1 VALGEGDRYCEG
13 DQLFERG
20 DKTKVIEEMVGRLL
34 IGDHAAAARIITLLE
49 NEREAPQTLEL
60 MERIY
65 PHTGKAWLV
74 GITGAPGVGKS
85 TLVDRLIA
93 LVREEGLSV
102 GVIGVDAS
110 SPFSGG
116 ALLGDRIRMTSC
128 QGDQCVFIRS
138 MATRGHLGG
147 LALATQG
154 AMRVLDAMGMNV
166 ILVETVGVGQIE
178 LDIMQTV
185 DSVVLVLIPGA
196 GDRIQALKA
205 GIMEIADIF
214 VVNKSDIE
222 GADATVQDIRI
233 VQEMSKVERVG
244 EQEGWIPPILKTVA
258 TTINPRDLN
267 SLWEAIRS
275 HRQFLVSHGKLKE
288 RRENQ
293 DYHEIVRILT
303 EEMEKGVWKLLR
315 GNGELRPLL
324 EKMSEREINPFQV
337 SDFILS
343 NFYMPKRG
351 VIAMKEKG
359 RKT

>member
-1 VALGEGDRYCEG
+1 MKGGRDREG
-13 DQLFERG
+13 DQLLERG
-20 DKTKVIEEMVGRLL
+20 NKTKGNGEMVNRLVM
-34 IGDHAAAARIITLLE
+34 GDHAAAARIITLLE
-49 NEREAPQTLEL
+49 NEREAPETIEL
-60 MERIY
+60 MERIF
-65 PHTGKAWLV
+65 PHTGKAWLI

-93 LVREEGLSV
+93 LVREQGLSV

-128 QGDQCVFIRS
+128 QRDQGVFIRS

-154 AMRVLDAMGMNV
+154 AIRVLDAMGMNV

-222 GADATVQDIRI
+222 GADVTVQDIRM
-233 VQEMSKVERVG
+233 VQEMSEAKKRG
-244 EQEGWIPPILKTVA
+244 EQEAWTPPILKTVA
-258 TTINPRDLN
+258 TTMNARDLE

-275 HRQFLVSHGKLKE
+275 HRQFLVSQGKLKE

-293 DYHEIVRILT
+293 DYHEIVRMLT
-303 EEMEKGVWKLLR
+303 EEVERGVWKLLR

-324 EKMSEREINPFQV
+324 EKMAKRKMSPFQV
-337 SDFILS
+337 SSFIRS
-343 NFYMPKRG
+343 NFYIPERG
-351 VIAMKEKG
+351 VIAMKRKG

>member
-1 VALGEGDRYCEG
+1 MVEKK
-13 DQLFERG
+13 
-20 DKTKVIEEMVGRLL
+20 DKRKNIEDLIDRLL
-34 IGDHAAAARIITLLE
+34 NGEHSAAARIITLFE
-49 NEREAPQTLEL
+49 NERGSPEAVEL
-60 MERIY
+60 MERIF
-65 PHTGKAWLV
+65 PHTGKAWLI

-93 LVREEGLSV
+93 LIREEGLSV

-128 QGDQCVFIRS
+128 QGDHGVFIRS

-154 AMRVLDAMGMNV
+154 AIRVLDAMRMNV
-166 ILVETVGVGQIE
+166 ILVETVGVGQVE
-178 LDIMQTV
+178 LDIMQIV

-222 GADATVQDIRI
+222 GADVTVQDIRM
-233 VQEMSKVERVG
+233 VQEVSKVGGVG
-244 EQEGWIPPILKTVA
+244 EQEAWVPPILKTVA
-258 TTINPRDLN
+258 TTMNPRDLN

-275 HRQFLVSHGKLKE
+275 HRQFLVSHRKLKE

-293 DYHEIVRILT
+293 DYREIVQTLT
-303 EEMEKGVWKLLR
+303 EEVEQGVWKLLR
-315 GNGELRPLL
+315 GKSELQPLL
-324 EKMSEREINPFQV
+324 EKMSKKEMSPFQV
-337 SDFILS
+337 SSFILS
-343 NFYMPKRG
+343 NFYIPKWG
-351 VIAMKEKG
+351 VIAMKGKG

>member
-1 VALGEGDRYCEG
+1 LVEKR
-13 DQLFERG
+13 
-20 DKTKVIEEMVGRLL
+20 DKRKNIEDLIDRLL
-34 IGDHAAAARIITLLE
+34 TGDHAAAARIITLLE
-49 NEREAPQTLEL
+49 NERKASEIVEL

-65 PHTGKAWLV
+65 PHTGKAWLI
-74 GITGAPGVGKS
+74 GITGSPGVGKS

-93 LVREEGLSV
+93 LIREEGLSV

-128 QGDQCVFIRS
+128 QGDNCVFIRS

-154 AMRVLDAMGMNV
+154 AIRVIDAMGMNV

-185 DSVVLVLIPGA
+185 DSVVLVLVPRA
-196 GDRIQALKA
+196 GDRIQAMKA
-205 GIMEIADIF
+205 GIIEIADIF
-214 VVNKSDIE
+214 VVNKSDTE
-222 GADATVQDIRI
+222 GADAMVQDIKM
-233 VQEMSKVERVG
+233 VQEMSKVGGMG
-244 EQEGWIPPILKTVA
+244 EQEAWIPPILKTVA
-258 TTINPRDLN
+258 TAINTRDLN
-267 SLWEAIRS
+267 PLWEAIRS

-293 DYHEIVRILT
+293 DYHEIVQILT
-303 EEMEKGVWKLLR
+303 EEVEKGVWKLLR
-315 GNGELRPLL
+315 DNRELRPLL
-324 EKMSEREINPFQV
+324 EKLPKREMSPFQI
-337 SDFILS
+337 SSFILS
-343 NFYMPKRG
+343 NFYIPKWG
-351 VIAMKEKG
+351 VIAMKGKG